1 MGDKVNGVEI
11 PLAENLL
18 PFTPIAVIVMFALP
32 LFVTERVFEAEEPA
46 FTDPKSIALEL
57 GAKAPDPPPELGAE
71 DGPAPTP
78 QPRSR
83 RQLTLITAIAILL
96 VANQEY
102 RPQACVPG
110 GTFLACTSSDSADR
124 LPK

>member
-1 MGDKVNGVEI
+1 MGDSVSGVEM

-18 PFTPIAVIVMFALP
+18 PLIPMAVIVMFALP
-32 LFVTERVFEAEEPA
+32 LFVMVSVCEAVEPTFTE
-46 FTDPKSIALEL
+46 PKLIVLEL
-57 GAKAPDPPPELGAE
+57 GARIPDPPPELGVA

-78 QPRSR
+78 QAQSS
-83 RQLTLITAIAILL
+83 RQLTLITASAILP
-96 VANQEY
+96 VANQES
-102 RPQACVPG
+102 RPQACVLG